1 MTAPGIV
8 LVHAD
13 EYAGWVFDSG
23 HPTQGRRCT
32 LAREMLLA
40 AASTAQVEVKEKE
53 ADFLPPREQLA
64 LVHTS
69 DHIETVLEAR
79 KGVR

>member
-40 AASTAQVEVKEKE
+40 AAHTAQVEVKEKQ
-53 ADFLPPREQLA
+53 ADFLPTREQLRSCTPA
-64 LVHTS
+64 ITS
-69 DHIETVLEAR
+69 SGYSIR
-79 KGVR
+79 NQ